1 VKVVISEYRSEHA
14 ATTSKQHAA
23 MKTAAN
29 EALFTKVSKG
39 IHVID
44 NQSRLQHVEASL
56 FKNGPS
62 FVAMTT
68 GIITLSICMTKN

>member
-1 VKVVISEYRSEHA
+1 VKVVISEYRSEH

-23 MKTAAN
+23 MKTAAH

-44 NQSRLQHVEASL
+44 NLSRLQHAEASL

-62 FVAMTT
+62 FVAIKTILAEMTNT
-68 GIITLSICMTKN
+68 VN